1 MKYLV
6 EIRRKRK
13 NDGIAIILF
22 LLLFSFSS
30 CFKPQTFPKEPNI
43 EFIDFI
49 VKDTFDILQNRVLN
63 GTLHFYFVDG
73 DGDIGYDTTSPR
85 QNTIFLKKY
94 KIENKQ
100 EVLINM
106 QVPLEYFVP
115 KFKRNIQDE
124 ALQGEMFVKNL
135 NETFPFENDTIM
147 YKFYIKD
154 RAGNKSNV
162 ASTGYIIVN
171 NYLQ

>member
-85 QNTIFLKKY
+85 QNTIFYKNIKLKISKKFWLICKY
-94 KIENKQ
+94 H
-100 EVLINM
+100 
-106 QVPLEYFVP
+106 
-115 KFKRNIQDE
+115 
-124 ALQGEMFVKNL
+124 
-135 NETFPFENDTIM
+135 
-147 YKFYIKD
+147 
-154 RAGNKSNV
+154 
-162 ASTGYIIVN
+162 
-171 NYLQ
+171 